1 MYKAY
6 MRYMYK
12 ICIVGLKSQRGWS
25 LSMCPQYLYLP
36 FVYFTVFFCCCYY
49 HSIFEVI
56 AEQRFVALG
65 RGGKKWS
72 PPMKRK
78 R

>member
-25 LSMCPQYLYLP
+25 LSMCPQYLYLL
-36 FVYFTVFFCCCYY
+36 FVYFTVFF
-49 HSIFEVI
+49 FLFVTTI
-56 AEQRFVALG
+56 AFS
-65 RGGKKWS
+65 K
-72 PPMKRK
+72 
-78 R
+78 

>member
-36 FVYFTVFFCCCYY
+36 FVYFTVFF
-49 HSIFEVI
+49 VVVTTI
-56 AEQRFVALG
+56 AFS
-65 RGGKKWS
+65 K
-72 PPMKRK
+72 
-78 R
+78 